1 MSAPNN
7 RLGVL
12 LMSLTALIFALQD
25 GISRLLIED
34 HSIFQIV
41 MVRYWIMAAFVIL
54 MAQRHGGV
62 RAVAQT
68 QLPWLQWARGAIMAL
83 EICVTVG
90 AIGLIGLTETHAV
103 FICYPLLIVALSG
116 PLLGEQVGWRRWAA
130 IGAGFVGVLIILQP
144 SQGVF
149 SPYALIPLAGAILF
163 AAYAIMTRYAAR
175 YDSAETSR
183 FYTGIGGCVV
193 MSLIGP
199 FFWQPIWGASL
210 LWLMLLCGLS
220 LVGHSLLIKTYD
232 VAEASAVQPF
242 SYLQLPFAAAV
253 GIIAFSETLRMNV
266 ALGATIIV
274 GAGLFTLWRE
284 QRDHQDASRTAKP

>member
-1 MSAPNN
+1 MSEPNN
-7 RLGVL
+7 RLGIL

-25 GISRLLIED
+25 GISRHLIED
-34 HSIFQIV
+34 YSIFQIV
-41 MVRYWIMAAFVIL
+41 MIRYWVMAAFVIL
-54 MAQRHGGV
+54 VAQRHGGV
-62 RAVAQT
+62 RAIAKT
-68 QLPWLQWARGAIMAL
+68 KLPWLQWARGIVMAL

-116 PLLGEQVGWRRWAA
+116 PILGEHVGWRRWAA

-144 SQGVF
+144 DQGVF
-149 SPYALIPLAGAILF
+149 SPLAIIPLVGAILF
-163 AAYAIMTRYAAR
+163 AAYAIMTRYASR

-193 MSLIGP
+193 MTLIGP
-199 FFWQPIWGASL
+199 FFWQPIWGEAL
-210 LWLMLLCGLS
+210 LWLLLLCGMS

-253 GIIAFSETLRMNV
+253 GITVFSETLRMNV
-266 ALGATIIV
+266 ALGASIIV

-284 QRDHQDASRTAKP
+284 QQDNA